1 MKTLWRL
8 YFIVSVLLLLGAVR
22 VQATD
27 FYCRHSGT
35 RVFDGSEVEE
45 SWEVV
50 NSSVRRVQLP
60 IQTKPTTGCS
70 INWNSVGA
78 LYRPP
83 EITEAPRLGSARAV
97 NNYRIFYQSA
107 RNGQDRLT
115 VRVHWIN
122 GATGKRQSAIVHYN
136 ITVTDRPL

>member
-8 YFIVSVLLLLGAVR
+8 YFIVSVVLVLGAVR
-22 VQATD
+22 VQAMD

-70 INWNSVGA
+70 INWRSLGA

-83 EITEAPRLGSARAV
+83 EIVEAPRLGSARAI
-97 NNYRIFYQSA
+97 NNYRIFYQSV

-122 GATGKRQSAIVHYN
+122 GSTGKRQSAIVRYN